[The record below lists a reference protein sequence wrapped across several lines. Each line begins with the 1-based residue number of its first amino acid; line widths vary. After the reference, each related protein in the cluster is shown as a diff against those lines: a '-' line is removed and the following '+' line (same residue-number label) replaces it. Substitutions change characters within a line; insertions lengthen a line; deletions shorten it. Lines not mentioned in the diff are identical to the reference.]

1 MKRRTFIKGAIAVP
15 VALSL
20 PALPKAEPVLAYCDY
35 REVGYTIRYVGV
47 RSKYGALGDALAK
60 SLANSMRQT
69 MEQTAANI
77 FSRAF
82 EIEPIAAV
90 DFYKDG

>member
-20 PALPKAEPVLAYCDY
+20 PALPKTVVETPVYDY
-35 REVGYTIRYVGV
+35 NVVGYKIRYVGIK
-47 RSKYGALGDALAK
+47 SKYGEVGERMAQLLAK
-60 SLANSMRQT
+60 SMRET
-69 MEQTAANI
+69 LEHTAANI

-82 EIEPIAAV
+82 EVEPIAAV
-90 DFYKDG
+90 EFYKDG